1 MSKLE
6 YKSHRFHWR
15 GVVLTAAIVLFFGAA
30 ALGQEWP
37 RFRGANGV
45 GVSDAKIPAKWTE
58 KNFVWKTDLPG
69 VGHGSPVVWGDR
81 VFLLCGDEATA
92 ARVAVCVDAADG
104 SLVWKREFEA
114 LKHRHHKFN
123 SVASTTPATDG
134 DCVVFSWGTTEKL
147 TLVAFDHDGKKLWES
162 DLGPVK
168 GGHGFGASPVIHGD
182 LVVINNDQD
191 GESSLIAV
199 NRKTGKLVWKL
210 PRQSERLS
218 YSCPAAFRQPDGSEA
233 LVFTNWRHG
242 ITAVDPADGR
252 VIWEKSVFNQV
263 KKERAIGS
271 PVVAGD
277 LLIGTCGFVQNP
289 KHVVALRLGTEDVE
303 EVWRIEEA
311 VPHIPTPLVVGKR
324 IFLWEDKGTVTCADH
339 ATGRVIWRERVSSAT
354 FSSPVCADGKIFSID
369 RNGMVTVIAAADEFR
384 KLAENDLDVT
394 CHATPAI
401 SGGTMFVRTYETL
414 LAIR

>member
-6 YKSHRFHWR
+6 FKSHRFHWR
-15 GVVLTAAIVLFFGAA
+15 GVVLTAAMVLLVGVAA
-30 ALGQEWP
+30 MGQEWP
-37 RFRGANGV
+37 RFRGVNGA
-45 GVSDAKIPAKWTE
+45 GVSDAAIPAKWTE
-58 KNFVWKTDLPG
+58 KSFVWKTDLPG
-69 VGHGSPVVWGDR
+69 VGHGSPVVWGDH

-92 ARVAVCVDAADG
+92 ARIAVCVDAADG
-104 SLVWKREFEA
+104 AIAWKREFKA

-123 SVASTTPATDG
+123 SVASTTPAADG
-134 DCVVFSWGTTEKL
+134 DCVVFSWGTKERL
-147 TLVAFDHDGKKLWES
+147 TLLAFDHAGEKLWES
-162 DLGPVK
+162 DLGPVL

-182 LVVINNDQD
+182 RVVINNDQD

-199 NRKTGKLVWKL
+199 DKKTGKRVWEL
-210 PRQSERLS
+210 PRNSERLS
-218 YSCPAAFRQPDGSEA
+218 YSCPAAFTQPGGEEA

-242 ITAVDPADGR
+242 ITAVNPLDGK
-252 VIWEKSVFNQV
+252 VIWEKSVFNQE

-271 PVVAGD
+271 PVVAGE

-289 KHVVALRLGTEDVE
+289 KHVVALRPGAGKAE

-339 ATGRVIWRERVSSAT
+339 ATGRVIWRERVSSPT
-354 FSSPVCADGKIFSID
+354 FSSPVCAGGKIFSID
-369 RNGMVTVIAAADEFR
+369 RNGVVTVIAAADRLE
-384 KLAENDLDVT
+384 KLAENKVGET

-401 SGGTMFVRTYETL
+401 SGGTMFVRTYGKL
-414 LAIR
+414 MAIR